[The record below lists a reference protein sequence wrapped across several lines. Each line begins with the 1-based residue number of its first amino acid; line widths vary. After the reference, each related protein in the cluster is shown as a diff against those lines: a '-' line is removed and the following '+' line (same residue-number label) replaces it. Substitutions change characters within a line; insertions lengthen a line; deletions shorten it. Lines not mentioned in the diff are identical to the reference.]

1 MGAVDSYRFAER
13 MRDYTSLFS
22 YASWSKTLQ
31 NGTPTDV
38 SIVYQKYDE
47 GLQLGEPLTYM
58 TYLNWVYRYLQK
70 SYRNEYIYKNE
81 LINKYIVRKLGKT
94 SSVAVNEFRVGDAIA
109 DLTLFNGESQCF
121 EIKSDLDSPQRLSM
135 QMESYQRVFEKC
147 YILIPHESYGIYHGL
162 VDDAV
167 GILSLRYCKNG
178 QISIQ
183 IEREAR
189 RNEFVDV
196 NVLMRSVRAVEYRW
210 MVKQAYGTLPDV
222 SDFEMFDACKTKLGE
237 LTSDKL
243 HKLFCEAVKTRKTKV
258 RDLVETI
265 PMFRQM
271 ILSMNVS
278 RDNMLKLENVFNHE
292 IV

>member
-1 MGAVDSYRFAER
+1 MGVVDSYRFAER
-13 MRDYTSLFS
+13 MHDYTSLFS
-22 YASWSKTLQ
+22 YTSWSKTLQ

-38 SIVYQKYDE
+38 TTVYQKYDR

-58 TYLNWVYRYLQK
+58 GYMGWVYRCLQK

-81 LINKYIVRKLGKT
+81 LVNKYIVHKFGKT
-94 SSVAVNEFRVGDAIA
+94 SSVVVNEFRVGNAIA
-109 DLTLFNGESQCF
+109 DLTLFNGESKCF

-135 QMESYQRVFEKC
+135 QMANYQRVFDKC
-147 YILIPHESYGIYHGL
+147 YILVPLESVSTYHDL
-162 VDDAV
+162 VDDEV
-167 GILSLRYCKNG
+167 GILSLRYCRNG

-183 IEREAR
+183 VEREAR

-196 NVLMRSVRAVEYRW
+196 NILMRSVRACEYRW
-210 MVKQAYGTLPDV
+210 MVKQAYGSLPDV
-222 SDFEMFDACKTKLGE
+222 LDFEMFDACKTKLGG

-243 HKLFCEAVKTRKTKV
+243 HTLFCEAVKTRKTKV
-258 RDLVETI
+258 RDLLETT

-271 ILSMNVS
+271 TLSMNMS
-278 RDNMLKLENVFNHE
+278 RDNMLKLENVFNHV

>member
-1 MGAVDSYRFAER
+1 MGVVDSYRFAER
-13 MRDYTSLFS
+13 MHDYTSLFS

-38 SIVYQKYDE
+38 SAVYQKYDE

-58 TYLNWVYRYLQK
+58 SYLGWVYRCLQK
-70 SYRNEYIYKNE
+70 SYRNEYVYKNE
-81 LINKYIVRKLGKT
+81 LVNKYIVRKFGKT
-94 SSVAVNEFRVGDAIA
+94 SSVAVNEFRVGDSIA
-109 DLTLFNGESQCF
+109 DLTLFNGESKCF
-121 EIKSDLDSPQRLSM
+121 EIKSDLDSPQRLSL
-135 QMESYQRVFEKC
+135 QMASYQRVFEKC
-147 YILIPHESYGIYHGL
+147 YILVPIESVNTYHDL

-167 GILSLRYCKNG
+167 GILSLRYCRNG

-183 IEREAR
+183 IEREAK

-196 NVLMRSVRAVEYRW
+196 NVLMRSVRANEYRW

-222 SDFEMFDACKTKLGE
+222 SDFEMFEACKTKLGE
-237 LTSDKL
+237 LTSDNL

-258 RDLVETI
+258 RDLVETT

-271 ILSMNVS
+271 TLSMNMS
-278 RDNMLKLENVFNHE
+278 RDNMLKLEKVFNHV